1 MKNTIARYFSV
12 DKEIQEISIG
22 VRKKIS
28 VKKWRKDRR
37 RYYKVETL
45 LNLANLT
52 KKNWI
57 EKCEIS
63 RFFQVSDNLM
73 RIKDDTNWKIIQIVG
88 NLGLN
93 RKEGFWEHALV
104 KFFARLAFPATNSKS
119 LVCRTK
125 GWQWYFEIMLRSMLD
140 RLRNYNWISQ

>member
-12 DKEIQEISIG
+12 DKGIQEISIG

-37 RYYKVETL
+37 RYYKVERWNIIKFGKFNKKE
-45 LNLANLT
+45 LNR
-52 KKNWI
+52 K
-57 EKCEIS
+57 IS
-63 RFFQVSDNLM
+63 RFFQVSDNLT

-93 RKEGFWEHALV
+93 RKEGFWEHGLV